1 MDNLDVD
8 VLDTELIRVCLT
20 EDGITECCF
29 VTSFHLVQEKESQLR
44 HAIIR
49 TAEETICGG

>member
-44 HAIIR
+44 RAIIR
-49 TAEETICGG
+49 TAEETICG

>member
-1 MDNLDVD
+1 MDNLDVE

-29 VTSFHLVQEKESQLR
+29 VTSFHLIQEKERQLR
-44 HAIIR
+44 RGIMRQAQE
-49 TAEETICGG
+49 AFQDD